1 MAKNLKLNAK
11 GQEDIDE
18 VKVILIGDSGVGK
31 TNLINTSLGKSF
43 QTYEDSTV
51 SPSYSDLK
59 LDIGGKKYILNLWD
73 TAGQEKYLKVTKLFF
88 KGSGIIILV
97 YDITN
102 PQSFENLKK
111 WYQICEDIIETEHIY
126 GLVGNKND
134 LFLDSKVL
142 EEDAKKYA
150 KSINSKFSLV
160 SAKSDTLFLGFLEEL
175 LATYKKIDI
184 KSRRK
189 SVKLKQENLNT
200 TKTKGNCMGCE

>member
-111 WYQICEDIIETEHIY
+111 WYQICEDIIESEHIY

-134 LFLDSKVL
+134 LYLDSKVL

-160 SAKSDTLFLGFLEEL
+160 SAKSDTLFLDFLEEL

-184 KSRRK
+184 KSRGK

>member
-1 MAKNLKLNAK
+1 MAKNTKLDGK
-11 GQEDIDE
+11 GHEDIDE
-18 VKVILIGDSGVGK
+18 IKVILIGDSGVGK

-59 LDIGGKKYILNLWD
+59 LEIGGKKYILNLWD

-97 YDITN
+97 YDITS

-134 LFLDSKVL
+134 LFLDSKVM
-142 EEDAKKYA
+142 EEDAKRYA

-160 SAKSDTLFLGFLEEL
+160 SAKTDTLFLGFLEEL

-184 KSRRK
+184 KRRTK
-189 SVKLKQENLNT
+189 SVKLKQENIKT

>member
-1 MAKNLKLNAK
+1 MAKNLKQNGK
-11 GQEDIDE
+11 GQEDIEE

-43 QTYEDSTV
+43 QTYEESTV
-51 SPSYSDLK
+51 SPSYSDLIIE
-59 LDIGGKKYILNLWD
+59 IGGKKYILNLWD

-97 YDITN
+97 YDITS

-111 WYQICEDIIETEHIY
+111 WYQICEDIIETDHIY

-160 SAKSDTLFLGFLEEL
+160 SAKTDTLFLAFLEEL
-175 LATYKKIDI
+175 LATYKKVDI
-184 KSRRK
+184 KRRTK
-189 SVKLKQENLNT
+189 SVKLKQDNVNT
-200 TKTKGNCMGCE
+200 TKTKSNCMGCE

>member
-150 KSINSKFSLV
+150 LSINSKFSLV
-160 SAKSDTLFLGFLEEL
+160 SAKADTLFLDFLEEL